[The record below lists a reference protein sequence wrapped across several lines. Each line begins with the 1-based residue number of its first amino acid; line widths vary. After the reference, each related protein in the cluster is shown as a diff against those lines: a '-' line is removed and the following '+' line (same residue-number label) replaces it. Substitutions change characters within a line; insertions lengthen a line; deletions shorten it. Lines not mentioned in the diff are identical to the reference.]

1 MSFCI
6 AISILKME
14 ENKQH
19 FQHIMLYCFKKGKH
33 DWNTR
38 KDLCSVQ
45 RGCCGWLNVSK
56 VVCKVSC
63 WDFSLEGAPW
73 SGRPVQ
79 VNSDQ
84 VETLTEN
91 NQHSTTQEAANILK
105 ISKSVKLLV
114 KMKNCVSYFIENNIR
129 IFGQPNIAFFQ
140 LLVLNY
146 LFLLL
151 NVLIFV
157 LYILELLLGA

>member
-1 MSFCI
+1 
-6 AISILKME
+6 ME
-14 ENKQH
+14 EDIQH
-19 FQHIMLYCFKKGKH
+19 FGILCFIISRKVKMQLKCIKRFIQCMEKVLWLIEHVRRGLQSFMLGI
-33 DWNTR
+33 
-38 KDLCSVQ
+38 
-45 RGCCGWLNVSK
+45 
-56 VVCKVSC
+56 SC
-63 WDFSLEGAPW
+63 WTIAPRL
-73 SGRPVQ
+73 GRPVEVDSNEIQ
-79 VNSDQ
+79 
-84 VETLTEN
+84 TLMKN
-91 NQHSTTQEAANILK
+91 NQSYTMQEVANILK